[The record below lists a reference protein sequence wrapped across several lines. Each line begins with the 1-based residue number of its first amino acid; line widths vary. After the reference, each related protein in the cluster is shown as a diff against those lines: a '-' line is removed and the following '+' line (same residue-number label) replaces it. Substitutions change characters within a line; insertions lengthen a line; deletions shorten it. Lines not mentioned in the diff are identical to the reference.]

1 MVEYVCKQKQYCKA
15 ERQEVKI
22 MTMEEKIARI
32 SDNEYAVAMA
42 DRLLA
47 TLPADN
53 FGQRFNQLT
62 DLVYNT
68 FFGTEV
74 EKR

>member
-1 MVEYVCKQKQYCKA
+1 
-15 ERQEVKI
+15 